1 MYFVFGNE
9 VLDSAELA
17 KNIEEGTKLRLVCDL
32 TKSTKRED
40 TGAFLFRLSA
50 NEICCEDIN
59 EMAYEDKV
67 DALMKKAD
75 EYSNE
80 ALKMLPEQARYKI
93 FSFRY
98 DEVENDIEIILVMAH
113 LELGE
118 KKLFDV
124 LNRMLK
130 QI

>member
-9 VLDSAELA
+9 VLDSVELA
-17 KNIEEGTKLRLVCDL
+17 KKIEESTKLRLVSDL

-40 TGAFLFRLSA
+40 VGALLFRLSES
-50 NEICCEDIN
+50 EIEPEHIKEMEHEDR
-59 EMAYEDKV
+59 V

-80 ALKMLPEQARYKI
+80 AMKMLPDEARYKV

-98 DEVENDIEIILVMAH
+98 DEVENDIEIILVIAH
-113 LELGE
+113 IELRE
-118 KKLFDV
+118 RKLDDI

>member
-1 MYFVFGNE
+1 ME
-9 VLDSAELA
+9 H
-17 KNIEEGTKLRLVCDL
+17 
-32 TKSTKRED
+32 ED
-40 TGAFLFRLSA
+40 R
-50 NEICCEDIN
+50 
-59 EMAYEDKV
+59 V

-80 ALKMLPEQARYKI
+80 AMKMLPDEARYKV

-98 DEVENDIEIILVMAH
+98 DEVENDIEIILVIAH
-113 LELGE
+113 IELRE
-118 KKLFDV
+118 RKLDDI